1 MQGYDLS
8 RPSRRARFAQYHFGW
23 YKNGMRS
30 TIDKAGR
37 VVVPKAMREELG
49 LTGGTE
55 IEIGL
60 VDGRIEIEPVSSHV
74 RLERKRGRLVAASD
88 REMPV
93 LTSDDVRAL
102 LEKLRR

>member
-1 MQGYDLS
+1 MTT
-8 RPSRRARFAQYHFGW
+8 
-23 YKNGMRS
+23 

-37 VVVPKAMREELG
+37 VIVPKAMRDELG

-55 IEIGL
+55 VEIGL
-60 VDGRIEIEPVSSHV
+60 VDGRVEIAPVASHI

-88 REMPV
+88 REMPA
-93 LTSDDVRAL
+93 LTADDVRAL

>member
-1 MQGYDLS
+1 M
-8 RPSRRARFAQYHFGW
+8 
-23 YKNGMRS
+23 KT

-37 VVVPKAMREELG
+37 IVVPKAMRDELG
-49 LTGGTE
+49 LTGGSEVE
-55 IEIGL
+55 IAL
-60 VDGRIEIEPVSSHV
+60 VDGHIEIEPPTSHI

-93 LTSDDVRAL
+93 LTADQVRAL